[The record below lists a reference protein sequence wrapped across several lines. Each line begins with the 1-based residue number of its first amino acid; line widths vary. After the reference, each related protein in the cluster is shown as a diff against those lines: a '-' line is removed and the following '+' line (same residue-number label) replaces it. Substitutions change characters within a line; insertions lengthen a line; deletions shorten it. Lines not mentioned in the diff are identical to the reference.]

1 MDLIRWGEQSF
12 GPVPGVRESAGRD
25 QPPHRGRQGRA
36 EPRGLFERTF
46 SPAIDVL
53 ESDDRFDV
61 VYDMPGIEITDV
73 EISIAGN
80 VFTIKGKRKAR
91 ASPGNGNVYKADTKL
106 GRFQRTVQLPLP
118 VDPDQVDAILKDGV
132 LQIALPKNEEL
143 KPRQIS
149 VKAK

>member
-1 MDLIRWGEQSF
+1 MDLIRWGNGLSDPFMEVETLQDEINRLF
-12 GPVPGVRESAGRD
+12 DGARV
-25 QPPHRGRQGRA
+25 A

-53 ESDDRFDV
+53 ESDDGFNV
-61 VYDMPGIEITDV
+61 LCDMPGIEIKDV
-73 EISIAGN
+73 EISIAGS
-80 VFTIKGKRKAR
+80 VLTIKGERKAGG
-91 ASPGNGNVYKADTKL
+91 SVGNGNVYKTDTKL

-118 VDPDQVDAILKDGV
+118 VDPDKVDAVLKDGV
-132 LQIALPKNEEL
+132 LQIALPKDEEL

>member
-1 MDLIRWGEQSF
+1 MDLIRWGNSLSDPFMEVETLQDEINRLF
-12 GPVPGVRESAGRD
+12 DGARV
-25 QPPHRGRQGRA
+25 A

-53 ESDDRFDV
+53 ESDDGFKVLCDI
-61 VYDMPGIEITDV
+61 PGIEIKDI
-73 EISIAGN
+73 EISIAGS
-80 VFTIKGKRKAR
+80 VLTIKGERKAGGS
-91 ASPGNGNVYKADTKL
+91 AGNGNVYKTDTKA

-118 VDPDQVDAILKDGV
+118 VDPDKVDAVLKDGV
-132 LQIALPKNEEL
+132 LQIALPKDEEL

>member
-1 MDLIRWGEQSF
+1 MDLIRWGNGLSDPFMEVETLQDEINRLF
-12 GPVPGVRESAGRD
+12 DSARV
-25 QPPHRGRQGRA
+25 A

-53 ESDDRFDV
+53 ESDDGFEV
-61 VYDMPGIEITDV
+61 LCDMPGIEIKDV
-73 EISIAGN
+73 EISIAGS
-80 VFTIKGKRKAR
+80 VLTIKGERKAGGS
-91 ASPGNGNVYKADTKL
+91 AGNGNVYKTDTKA

-118 VDPDQVDAILKDGV
+118 VDPDKVDAVLKDGV
-132 LQIALPKNEEL
+132 LQIALPKDEEL

>member
-1 MDLIRWGEQSF
+1 MDLIRWGNGLSDPFMEVETLQDEINRLF
-12 GPVPGVRESAGRD
+12 DSARV
-25 QPPHRGRQGRA
+25 A

-53 ESDDRFDV
+53 ESDDGFEV
-61 VYDMPGIEITDV
+61 LCDMPGIEIKDV
-73 EISIAGN
+73 EISIAGS
-80 VFTIKGKRKAR
+80 VLTIKGERKAGGS
-91 ASPGNGNVYKADTKL
+91 AGNGNVYKTDTKA

-118 VDPDQVDAILKDGV
+118 VDPDKVDAVLKDGV
-132 LQIALPKNEEL
+132 LQVALPKDEEL

>member
-1 MDLIRWGEQSF
+1 MDLIRWGNSLSDPFMEVETLQDEINRLF
-12 GPVPGVRESAGRD
+12 DGARV
-25 QPPHRGRQGRA
+25 A

-53 ESDDRFDV
+53 ESDEGFEV
-61 VYDMPGIEITDV
+61 LCDMPGIEIKDV
-73 EISIAGN
+73 EISIAGS
-80 VFTIKGKRKAR
+80 VLTIKGERKAGGS
-91 ASPGNGNVYKADTKL
+91 AGNGNVYKTDTKA

-118 VDPDQVDAILKDGV
+118 VDPDKVDAVLKDGV
-132 LQIALPKNEEL
+132 LQIALPKDEEL

>member
-1 MDLIRWGEQSF
+1 MDLIRWGNSLSDPFMEVETLQDEINRLF
-12 GPVPGVRESAGRD
+12 DGARV
-25 QPPHRGRQGRA
+25 A

-53 ESDDRFDV
+53 ESDDGFKVLCDI
-61 VYDMPGIEITDV
+61 PGIEIKDI
-73 EISIAGN
+73 EISIAGS
-80 VFTIKGKRKAR
+80 VLTIKGERKAGGS
-91 ASPGNGNVYKADTKL
+91 AGNGNVYKTDTKL

-118 VDPDQVDAILKDGV
+118 VDPDKVDAVLKDGV
-132 LQIALPKNEEL
+132 LQIALPKDEEL